1 MFTDGSRLDSGASG
15 YAVAW
20 RKGANWVGIKA
31 HMGYNQEACDAECAA
46 LARGLKEAKL

>member
-1 MFTDGSRLDSGASG
+1 MITDGSRLDSGASG

-31 HMGYNQEACDAECAA
+31 HMGYNQEAYDAECAA
-46 LARGLKEAKL
+46 LAR